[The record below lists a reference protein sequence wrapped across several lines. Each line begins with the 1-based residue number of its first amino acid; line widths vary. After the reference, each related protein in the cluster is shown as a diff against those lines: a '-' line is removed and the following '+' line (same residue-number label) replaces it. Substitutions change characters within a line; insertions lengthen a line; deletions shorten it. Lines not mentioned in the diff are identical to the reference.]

1 MATIGDLLREV
12 LPSGTLCLAGQAA
25 ASRPPISAMVLRLRS
40 GFANL
45 GPGTLALINLEL
57 LWQLPARPSLPQA
70 IDTLG
75 RLGVAAVAVR
85 GRVESNELPVA
96 CRLAQRWSSVLLQL
110 PDSKEGAVSLVEAK
124 VTTYLTRGRAALGP
138 RIEDLPPAEGGGI

>member
-12 LPSGTLCLAGQAA
+12 LPSGTLCVAGEAA

-57 LWQLPARPSLPQA
+57 LRQLPARPSLPQA

-75 RLGVAAVAVR
+75 RLGGSRHRDAWAR
-85 GRVESNELPVA
+85 RVERIA
-96 CRLAQRWSSVLLQL
+96 DRLSAG
-110 PDSKEGAVSLVEAK
+110 PALV
-124 VTTYLTRGRAALGP
+124 VCPAAAP
-138 RIEDLPPAEGGGI
+138 RQQGGGSFARGGEGHYLSD